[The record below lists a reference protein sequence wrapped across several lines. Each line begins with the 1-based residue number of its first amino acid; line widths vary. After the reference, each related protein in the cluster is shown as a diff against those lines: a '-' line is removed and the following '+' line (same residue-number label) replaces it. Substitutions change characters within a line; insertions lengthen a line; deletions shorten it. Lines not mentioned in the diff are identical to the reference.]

1 LFLSRGLGIIAT
13 YRIRKRGRRMIEAE
27 EIVSLLTEVNMNLQ
41 GIIITISV
49 FFIIF
54 CFLMFAIL
62 IALAQ
67 K

>member
-1 LFLSRGLGIIAT
+1 
-13 YRIRKRGRRMIEAE
+13 MIEAE